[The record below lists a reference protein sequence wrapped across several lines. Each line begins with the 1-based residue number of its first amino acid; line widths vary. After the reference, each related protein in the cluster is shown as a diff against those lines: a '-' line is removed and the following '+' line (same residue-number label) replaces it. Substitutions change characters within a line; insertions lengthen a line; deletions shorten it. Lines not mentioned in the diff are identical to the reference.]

1 MPTRSLLLAVL
12 CCIAFPSAATAA
24 DPRDGELKSMC
35 RQINSLRVQNGVA
48 PLLISTTLRT
58 AAGWMSTDMAR
69 KNYFSHTDSLGRGL
83 SSRLLAFGYVHP
95 YVAENIAAGSS
106 SASATME
113 LWKNSPA
120 HRANM
125 LNPSFTVIGI
135 GRSYDS
141 ASASAYGYYW
151 TTKFGNVATSAI
163 VC

>member
-1 MPTRSLLLAVL
+1 
-12 CCIAFPSAATAA
+12 
-24 DPRDGELKSMC
+24 
-35 RQINSLRVQNGVA
+35 
-48 PLLISTTLRT
+48 
-58 AAGWMSTDMAR
+58 MSTDMAR

-135 GRSYDS
+135 GSPLRLGLGLGL
-141 ASASAYGYYW
+141 GYYW